1 MEEDR
6 DARRDVRSLA
16 QLERDAALDRVG
28 RTRRWVIIAT
38 AALTAAFAAVV
49 SAVAPGRTLAAHR
62 QPGTATV
69 AATAARTPAP
79 NVTSGRMPPLASPS
93 SLGLQGPSQAPQ
105 PAPEQAPA
113 PAPPQPSPDPS
124 QSASAPDPSQS
135 TPAQPGPAQSQPVP
149 QPAPVAAPAPV
160 VSGGS

>member
-6 DARRDVRSLA
+6 DGRRRARSLA

-28 RTRRWVIIAT
+28 RTRRGLILAT

-62 QPGTATV
+62 QAGSTTPGAAPVRSAPPSITAE
-69 AATAARTPAP
+69 
-79 NVTSGRMPPLASPS
+79 RMPPLASAS
-93 SLGLQGPSQAPQ
+93 DLGLQGPSQAPQ
-105 PAPEQAPA
+105 PAPDQAPVTPVQ
-113 PAPPQPSPDPS
+113 PAPDQ
-124 QSASAPDPSQS
+124 SQS
-135 TPAQPGPAQSQPVP
+135 TPARPAPDQSQPVP